1 MKDIILSLEK
11 KAMELG
17 TIELDDAIALAN
29 LDSKQDILKLYR
41 AADSIRDKLR
51 GKTVDLCSI
60 INAKSGSCP
69 EDCKFCAQSAHYNT
83 KIDKYK
89 LVSEEKALEIVMEN
103 EKSGI
108 NRIALVT
115 SGKGLKG
122 HEFEEVLQ
130 IYRNIKEKT
139 GIGLCASLGIL
150 SYEQM
155 ICLKEVGVTT
165 YHHNLETNREYYGKI
180 CTTHSYDERI
190 NTIKNAQK
198 AGLKICSGGIIGV
211 GETMLDRI
219 KLALQLKELNI
230 KSIPINILDPIK
242 GTPLENTKPL
252 PQSEILKTIAIFR
265 FINPT
270 AHIRL
275 AGGRK
280 LIKDYGRE
288 CFKAGANATISGNYL
303 TTSGNKVKDDIK
315 MIKDLDLEV
324 KVNV

>member
-83 KIDKYK
+83 EIDKYK

-130 IYRNIKEKT
+130 IYRNIKEK
-139 GIGLCASLGIL
+139 
-150 SYEQM
+150 
-155 ICLKEVGVTT
+155 
-165 YHHNLETNREYYGKI
+165 NRYRSMCFFG
-180 CTTHSYDERI
+180 
-190 NTIKNAQK
+190 NF
-198 AGLKICSGGIIGV
+198 
-211 GETMLDRI
+211 
-219 KLALQLKELNI
+219 KL
-230 KSIPINILDPIK
+230 
-242 GTPLENTKPL
+242 
-252 PQSEILKTIAIFR
+252 
-265 FINPT
+265 
-270 AHIRL
+270 
-275 AGGRK
+275 
-280 LIKDYGRE
+280 
-288 CFKAGANATISGNYL
+288 
-303 TTSGNKVKDDIK
+303 
-315 MIKDLDLEV
+315 
-324 KVNV
+324 